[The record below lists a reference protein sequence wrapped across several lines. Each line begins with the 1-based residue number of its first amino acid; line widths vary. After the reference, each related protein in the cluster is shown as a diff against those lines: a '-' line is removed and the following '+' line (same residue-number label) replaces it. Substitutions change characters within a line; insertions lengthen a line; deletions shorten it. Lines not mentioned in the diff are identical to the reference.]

1 MKHSAFASYDER
13 NGRMRVS
20 VCNFPAVMINYQP
33 KGVSPMQKSNNKL
46 ADISVAF
53 AVEILD
59 LVNI

>member
-1 MKHSAFASYDER
+1 MKHSAFASYDEKMK
-13 NGRMRVS
+13 NESSGLH
-20 VCNFPAVMINYQP
+20 FPGGNDKLPA
-33 KGVSPMQKSNNKL
+33 KRSSPMQKSNNKL